1 LFGEPF
7 ERAEVVVRRA
17 RPAVER
23 EQRCRRRVEVSHE
36 PVPRPVPAEVDVS
49 LARPHRGYHPRT
61 NALLAQ
67 LVEHLHGKEGVSGSS
82 PEEGFA
88 LPPAHLSFP
97 FSGPTPAGV
106 FGILAASTSV
116 HGLL

>member
-1 LFGEPF
+1 TVAVRTTGRRCADPF

-36 PVPRPVPAEVDVS
+36 PVPRPGAAAGDVS
-49 LARPHRGYHPRT
+49 LARPHRAYHPRT

-82 PEEGFA
+82 PEEGSA
-88 LPPAHLSFP
+88 KAAQD
-97 FSGPTPAGV
+97 AGYSL
-106 FGILAASTSV
+106 FEGRGMA
-116 HGLL
+116 